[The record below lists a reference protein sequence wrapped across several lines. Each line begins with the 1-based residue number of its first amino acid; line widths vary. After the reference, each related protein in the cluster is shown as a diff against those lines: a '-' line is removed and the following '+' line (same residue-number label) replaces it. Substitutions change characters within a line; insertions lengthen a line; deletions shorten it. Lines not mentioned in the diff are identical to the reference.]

1 MRQKPGSG
9 GAGEQ
14 QWAVLSGVG
23 LVPDVLFLIVHQEEP
38 AELDRQGA
46 AVGDGDVADDLC
58 VVQDAAKVHIHALKD
73 EVGVAHFPAQTHA
86 VHLGML

>member
-1 MRQKPGSG
+1 MLRG
-9 GAGEQ
+9 
-14 QWAVLSGVG
+14 LSGVG

-58 VVQDAAKVHIHALKD
+58 VVQDAAEVHIRVLKD
-73 EVGVAHFPAQTHA
+73 EVGVAHFPA
-86 VHLGML
+86 